1 MLPASDGGIAMKWI
15 RLIFVALGGIIAV
28 VIFFVVIGVPAQ
40 VVASSLSRQL
50 EASTGLRLKNIGFAK
65 LAILPELGLTLQ
77 DVSVEDAA
85 SGQPVFSTRRA
96 RAGIAL
102 ESLLK
107 GQIRITDIA
116 ISGSTVSVGNWKA
129 GPSVRRPDAQPS
141 VDVATRNE
149 NFTRMFAVE
158 QLIAD
163 DCTVILDNGRERNEL
178 RLDSVRLTSTLS
190 PSQDR
195 LTAKLDAR
203 AGSNAVQVSATLA
216 SPALLLEQKPTR
228 IEATIEL
235 SGAWQSRATIAGN
248 LLIAGPVIKMG
259 EIQGTFDR
267 GRVVGSLSV
276 SFARPKPFLDVDL
289 DVEKLDLTDVAPVTR
304 TPRAAPSSQPAAS
317 GGRASA
323 SGGRAEAPRDGGWSN
338 RPIAFGPLRLFES
351 NARIGAREIVLDKVH
366 LGPANL
372 EATLLED
379 NLSIVLKRSD
389 LYAGQGKGE
398 LTVDATQQTP
408 RLALRFEVTDV
419 NVLSILTD
427 TANFSYVDGRGTA
440 KFDLKS
446 TGESPLALVSNVEGT
461 TSFLF
466 RDGELRGLNLPGILR
481 SVLETI
487 LSGWQ
492 TNASDRTKFSTFS
505 ASLRIKDGQARTED
519 VRFDGPL
526 VRVTATGAAN
536 LIDQTLDFRLEP
548 KLVTSGGRQGSG
560 ADGTSLGVAVLAKG
574 PWSNPQ
580 IYADLPDILNNPAGA
595 LGKLR
600 AGDKG
605 GLPGMLGGGGAGD
618 WMKRIDEMIG
628 GGKEGGG
635 GLGERL
641 KQFQIPR

>member
-1 MLPASDGGIAMKWI
+1 MKWI

-65 LAILPELGLTLQ
+65 LAILPELGLTLE

-141 VDVATRNE
+141 VDAAARNE

-158 QLIAD
+158 QLTAD
-163 DCTVILDNGRERNEL
+163 DCTLILDNGRERNEL
-178 RLDSVRLTSTLS
+178 RLDSVRLMSTLS
-190 PSQDR
+190 PFQDR

-203 AGSNAVQVSATLA
+203 SGPNAVQVNATLA
-216 SPALLLEQKPTR
+216 SPALLLEQKPVR
-228 IEATIEL
+228 VEATIEP
-235 SGAWQSRATIAGN
+235 SGAWRSRATITGN
-248 LLIAGPVIKMG
+248 FQVAGPVIKMD

-267 GRVVGSLSV
+267 GRVVGSISLSL
-276 SFARPKPFLDVDL
+276 ARTKPFLDVDL

-304 TPRAAPSSQPAAS
+304 TPRAAASSQPGASGRRAGAS
-317 GGRASA
+317 GGRAGA
-323 SGGRAEAPRDGGWSN
+323 SGGRAEAPRDGGWSD

-389 LYAGQGKGE
+389 LYSGQGKGE

-446 TGESPLALVSNVEGT
+446 SGESPLAIVSNAEGT
-461 TSFLF
+461 TSFVF

-519 VRFDGPL
+519 VRFEGPL
-526 VRVTATGAAN
+526 VRVTATGTAN

-605 GLPGMLGGGGAGD
+605 GLPGMLGGGGGAGD

>member
-1 MLPASDGGIAMKWI
+1 MKWI
-15 RLIFVALGGIIAV
+15 RIISVMLGGLIAV
-28 VIFFVVIGVPAQ
+28 VIFLVVIGVPAQ
-40 VVASSLSRQL
+40 VVATSLSRQL

-65 LAILPELGLTLQ
+65 LAVLPDLGLTLD
-77 DVSVEDAA
+77 DVSIEEAA

-96 RAGIAL
+96 RAGMAL
-102 ESLLK
+102 DSLLR
-107 GQIRITDIA
+107 GQIRVTDIVL
-116 ISGSTVSVGNWKA
+116 SGSTVYVGNWKG
-129 GPSVRRPDAQPS
+129 GPPVRRPAAQPS
-141 VDVATRNE
+141 EGTATRGD
-149 NFTRMFAVE
+149 NFARMFAVE
-158 QLIAD
+158 QLTAE
-163 DCTVILDNGRERNEL
+163 DCTVILDNGRDRNEL

-190 PSQDR
+190 PSQDL
-195 LTAKLDAR
+195 LTAKFDAR
-203 AGSNAVQVSATLA
+203 SGANAVQLSATLA
-216 SPALLLEQKPTR
+216 SPASLLEQKPVR
-228 IEATIEL
+228 VEATIEP

-248 LLIAGPVIKMG
+248 LQIAGPVIKVD

-276 SFARPKPFLDVDL
+276 SFARAKPFIDADL
-289 DVEKLDLTDVAPVTR
+289 DVEKLDLTNVAPVTR
-304 TPRAAPSSQPAAS
+304 VPRAAAPSPAAGS
-317 GGRASA
+317 GRTESA
-323 SGGRAEAPRDGGWSN
+323 REGGWSN
-338 RPIAFGPLRLFES
+338 QTIGFGGLRLFES
-351 NARIGAREIVLDKVH
+351 NARIAAREIVLDKVH

-372 EATLLED
+372 EATLLDD
-379 NLSIVLKRSD
+379 NLSVVLKRSD
-389 LYAGQGKGE
+389 LYSGQGKGE
-398 LTVDATQQTP
+398 LTVDATQQTS
-408 RLALRFEVTDV
+408 RLALRFDVTDV
-419 NVLSILTD
+419 NVLAILTD
-427 TANFSYVDGRGTA
+427 AANFSYVDGRGTA

-446 TGESPLALVSNVEGT
+446 AGESPLAIVSNVEGT

-526 VRVTATGAAN
+526 VRVTATGTTN

-560 ADGTSLGVAVLAKG
+560 AETTSLGVAVLAKG

-580 IYADLPDILNNPAGA
+580 IYADLPDILSNPAAA

-605 GLPGMLGGGGAGD
+605 LGGMLGGSGAKD
-618 WMKRIDEMIG
+618 LMKGLDDLIG
-628 GGKEGGG
+628 GGREGGG

>member
-1 MLPASDGGIAMKWI
+1 MPLAASHGRAAMKWI
-15 RLIFVALGGIIAV
+15 RIISVALGGIIAV
-28 VIFFVVIGVPAQ
+28 VIFLVVIGVPAQ
-40 VVASSLSRQL
+40 VIASSLSKQL
-50 EASTGLRLKNIGFAK
+50 EASTGLRLKSVGFAK
-65 LAILPELGLTLQ
+65 LTVLPELGLTLE
-77 DVSVEDAA
+77 DVSVEDAT
-85 SGQPVFSTRRA
+85 SGQPVFSTKRA
-96 RAGIAL
+96 RAGIAHAN
-102 ESLLK
+102 LLS

-116 ISGSTVSVGNWKA
+116 LSGATVYLGNWKG
-129 GPSVRRPDAQPS
+129 GPSVRRAAEQPRVDDA
-141 VDVATRNE
+141 ARNE

-158 QLIAD
+158 QFTAD

-203 AGSNAVQVSATLA
+203 SGPNAVQVNATLT
-216 SPALLLEQKPTR
+216 SPTLLLDQKPVR
-228 IEATIEL
+228 IEATIEP

-248 LLIAGPVIKMG
+248 FQVAGPVIKLD

-267 GRVVGSLSV
+267 GRVVGSISLSL
-276 SFARPKPFLDVDL
+276 ARAKPFVDADL
-289 DVEKLDLTDVAPVTR
+289 DVEKLDLTDVAPAAR
-304 TPRAAPSSQPAAS
+304 TPRPATTSEPSAG
-317 GGRASA
+317 GGRAA
-323 SGGRAEAPRDGGWSN
+323 PPPRDGGWSN
-338 RPIAFGPLRLFES
+338 RAVGFSSLRLFEA
-351 NARIGAREIVLDKVH
+351 NARIAAREIVLDKVH

-389 LYAGQGKGE
+389 LYSGQGKGE

-427 TANFSYVDGRGTA
+427 TANFSYVDGRGGA

-446 TGESPLALVSNVEGT
+446 TGESPLAIVSNVEGT

-466 RDGELRGLNLPGILR
+466 RDGELRGLNLPGMLR

-526 VRVTATGAAN
+526 VRVTATGTAN
-536 LIDQTLDFRLEP
+536 IIDQTLDFRLEP
-548 KLVTSGGRQGSG
+548 KLVMSGGRQGSG
-560 ADGTSLGVAVLAKG
+560 ADVTSLGVAVLAKG

-580 IYADLPDILNNPAGA
+580 IYADLPDILSNPAAA

-600 AGDKG
+600 AGDNK
-605 GLPGMLGGGGAGD
+605 GLPGMLGGGGTD
-618 WMKRIDEMIG
+618 NIMKRIDEMIG
-628 GGKEGGG
+628 GKEGAG
-635 GLGERL
+635 GLL